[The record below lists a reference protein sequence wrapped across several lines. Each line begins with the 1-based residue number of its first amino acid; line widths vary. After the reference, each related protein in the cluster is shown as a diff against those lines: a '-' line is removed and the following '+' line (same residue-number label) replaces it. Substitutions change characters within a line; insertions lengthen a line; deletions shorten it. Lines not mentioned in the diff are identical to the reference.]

1 MHFNFRYA
9 DLLDDF
15 VFKLV
20 FGQESTKDVMI
31 EFLNQVIRD
40 RCIVDVEFLDKEIH
54 PYDPERKSSVYD
66 LFCMTDDGSRIVV
79 ELQRRKQDR
88 YAERMLY
95 YSMHQILRQVDAGSG
110 SYDFCPVYVVSILEF
125 TLDQNDGYDEVRT
138 VYRLREECS
147 FRELTDR
154 LTFIFLELPKFNKAV
169 EELDGNLL
177 EGMYFC
183 FKNMP
188 NLTERPTVLAHNV
201 FKKIFDVSEL
211 LQMDEE
217 TRINILSNMTTERDL
232 RNQMEYA
239 RRTAIAEG
247 RAEGL
252 EYVAR
257 RMLAMGMDVQ
267 QISAATLLDAEQIE
281 ALR

>member
-1 MHFNFRYA
+1 
-9 DLLDDF
+9 
-15 VFKLV
+15 
-20 FGQESTKDVMI
+20 
-31 EFLNQVIRD
+31 
-40 RCIVDVEFLDKEIH
+40 
-54 PYDPERKSSVYD
+54 
-66 LFCMTDDGSRIVV
+66 
-79 ELQRRKQDR
+79 
-88 YAERMLY
+88 
-95 YSMHQILRQVDAGSG
+95 
-110 SYDFCPVYVVSILEF
+110 
-125 TLDQNDGYDEVRT
+125 
-138 VYRLREECS
+138 
-147 FRELTDR
+147 
-154 LTFIFLELPKFNKAV
+154 
-169 EELDGNLL
+169 
-177 EGMYFC
+177 
-183 FKNMP
+183 MP

-252 EYVAR
+252 ESVAR